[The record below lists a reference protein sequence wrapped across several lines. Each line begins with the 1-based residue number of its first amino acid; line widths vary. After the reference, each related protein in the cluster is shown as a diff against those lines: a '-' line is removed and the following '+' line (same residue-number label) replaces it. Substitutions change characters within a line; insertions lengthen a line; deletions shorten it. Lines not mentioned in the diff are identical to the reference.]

1 MELKKSKKADLEKKK
16 GIFLQIGLVIVLGI
30 ILAAFEWSSKPN
42 MESTLGELADMDLE
56 EEIIPI
62 TRQQDVKPPPPP
74 PPPKVADVLMIVED
88 DVEIEDELII
98 EDAEADQN
106 MEIEIVEFEEEE
118 EVAEEEVFFI
128 VEDMPS
134 FQGKGQEGFR
144 SWIAKHLRYPEI
156 AAENGISG
164 KVYVQFAVNSKGEV
178 VDAKVVRGVDPALD
192 KEASRVVMASP
203 KWAPG
208 KQRGKAVKV
217 QFTFP
222 INFVLQ

>member
-1 MELKKSKKADLEKKK
+1 MEPKKTKKADLENKK
-16 GIFLQIGLVIVLGI
+16 GIFLQIGLEVVLGI
-30 ILAAFEWSSKPN
+30 TLFAFEWSSKPN
-42 MESTLGELADMDLE
+42 MDSTLGKLADMDLE

-62 TRQQDVKPPPPP
+62 TREQDVKPPPPP
-74 PPPKVADVLMIVED
+74 PPPKVTEVLNIVQD

-98 EDAEADQN
+98 EDAESDQN
-106 MEIEIVEFEEEE
+106 MKIEIVKFEEEE

-144 SWIAKHLRYPEI
+144 SWIRQNLIYPEI

-164 KVYVQFAVNSKGEV
+164 KVYVQFAVNSKGQV
-178 VDAKVVRGVDPALD
+178 VDAVVVRGADAALD
-192 KEASRVVMASP
+192 KEAVRVVMSSP
-203 KWAPG
+203 NWAPG
-208 KQRGKAVKV
+208 KQRGKPVKV

-222 INFVLQ
+222 INFILQ

>member
-1 MELKKSKKADLEKKK
+1 MELKKSQKANLEGKRT
-16 GIFLQIGLVIVLGI
+16 IFLQIGLVVVLGI

-42 MESTLGELADMDLE
+42 MENTLGELADMDLE

-62 TRQQDVKPPPPP
+62 TREQEVKPPPPP
-74 PPPKVADVLMIVED
+74 PPPKVTEVLNIVED

-144 SWIAKHLRYPEI
+144 TWIGKNLRYPEI

-164 KVYVQFAVNSKGEV
+164 KVYVQFAVNSTGKV
-178 VDAKVVRGVDPALD
+178 VDAVVVRGVDPALD
-192 KEASRVVMASP
+192 KEATRVVMSSP

-208 KQRGKAVKV
+208 KQRGKSVTV

>member
-1 MELKKSKKADLEKKK
+1 MERKKSNKADLEDKK
-16 GIFLQIGLVIVLGI
+16 GIFLQIGLVVVLGI
-30 ILAAFEWSSKPN
+30 TLAAFEWSSRPN
-42 MESTLGELADMDLE
+42 MENTLGELADVDLE

-62 TRQQDVKPPPPP
+62 TREQEVKPPPPP
-74 PPPKVADVLMIVED
+74 PPPKVTEVLNIVED

-98 EDAEADQN
+98 EDAEADQS

-134 FQGKGQEGFR
+134 FQGQGQEGFR
-144 SWIAKHLRYPEI
+144 TWIAKNLRYPEI

-164 KVYVQFAVNSKGEV
+164 KVYVQFAVNSRGEV
-178 VDAKVVRGVDPALD
+178 VDAVVVRGVDPALD
-192 KEASRVVMASP
+192 KEAVRVVMSSP
-203 KWAPG
+203 QWAPG
-208 KQRGKAVKV
+208 KQRGKPVKV

>member
-1 MELKKSKKADLEKKK
+1 MELKKTKKADLENKK
-16 GIFLQIGLVIVLGI
+16 GIFLQIGLVVVLAI
-30 ILAAFEWSSKPN
+30 TLAAFEWSSRPN

-62 TRQQDVKPPPPP
+62 TRQQEVKPPPPP
-74 PPPKVADVLMIVED
+74 PPPKVADVLNIVED
-88 DVEIEDELII
+88 DVEIEDELVI
-98 EDAEADQN
+98 EDAESDQN

-144 SWIAKHLRYPEI
+144 EWIAQNLRYPEI

-164 KVYVQFAVNSKGEV
+164 KVYVQFAVNSKGQV
-178 VDAKVVRGVDPALD
+178 VDAVVVRGVDPALD
-192 KEASRVVMASP
+192 KEAIRVVTSSP
-203 KWAPG
+203 KWSPG

>member
-30 ILAAFEWSSKPN
+30 ILAAFEWSSRPN

-74 PPPKVADVLMIVED
+74 PPPKVADVFMIVED

-106 MEIEIVEFEEEE
+106 MVIEIIEFEEEE

-144 SWIAKHLRYPEI
+144 SWIAKNLRYPEI

-178 VDAKVVRGVDPALD
+178 VDAVVVRGVDPALD
-192 KEASRVVMASP
+192 KEASRVVMESP
-203 KWAPG
+203 KWSPG

>member
-1 MELKKSKKADLEKKK
+1 MELKKSKKADLENKK
-16 GIFLQIGLVIVLGI
+16 GIFLQVGLVVVLAV
-30 ILAAFEWSSKPN
+30 ILAAFEWKSRPN
-42 MESTLGELADMDLE
+42 MDSTLGELADMNLE

-74 PPPKVADVLMIVED
+74 PPPKVADVLNIVED

-134 FQGKGQEGFR
+134 FQGQGQEGFR
-144 SWIAKHLRYPEI
+144 TWIAKNLRYPEI

-178 VDAKVVRGVDPALD
+178 VDAVVVRGVDPALD
-192 KEASRVVMASP
+192 KEAIRVVLASP
-203 KWAPG
+203 KWSPG

>member
-1 MELKKSKKADLEKKK
+1 MIEKKSNKANLEKKK
-16 GIFLQIGLVIVLGI
+16 GIFVQLGLVVT
-30 ILAAFEWSSKPN
+30 LAITLIAFEWTSKPRETSS
-42 MESTLGELADMDLE
+42 MGAMSDMNLT

-62 TRQQDVKPPPPP
+62 TRQQEVKPPPPP
-74 PPPKVADVLMIVED
+74 SAPKVTDVLNIVED
-88 DVEIEDELII
+88 DVQIDDELII
-98 EDAEADQN
+98 DDAEADQQ
-106 MEIEIVEFEEEE
+106 MQVEIVEFTETE

-144 SWIAKHLRYPEI
+144 EWIAQNLRYPEI

-178 VDAKVVRGVDPALD
+178 VDAVVVRGVDPALD
-192 KEASRVVMASP
+192 KEAVRVVMSSP
-203 KWAPG
+203 KWEPG
-208 KQRGKAVKV
+208 KQRGKPVKV

>member
-1 MELKKSKKADLEKKK
+1 MELKKSKKADLENKK
-16 GIFLQIGLVIVLGI
+16 GIFLQVGLVVVLAV
-30 ILAAFEWSSKPN
+30 ILAAFEWKSRPN
-42 MESTLGELADMDLE
+42 MDSTLGELADMDLE

-74 PPPKVADVLMIVED
+74 PPPKVADVLNIVED

-134 FQGKGQEGFR
+134 FQGQGQEGFR
-144 SWIAKHLRYPEI
+144 TWIAKNLRYPEI

-178 VDAKVVRGVDPALD
+178 VDAVVVRGVDPALD
-192 KEASRVVMASP
+192 KEAIRVVLASP

>member
-1 MELKKSKKADLEKKK
+1 MESKKTKKANLEGKRT
-16 GIFLQIGLVIVLGI
+16 IFLEIGLIVALGI
-30 ILAAFEWSSKPN
+30 LLAAFEWSSKPN
-42 MESTLGELADMDLE
+42 MESTLGELADVDLE

-62 TRQQDVKPPPPP
+62 TREQEVKPPPPP
-74 PPPKVADVLMIVED
+74 PPPKVTEVLNIVED

-98 EDAEADQN
+98 EDAEADQD

-144 SWIAKHLRYPEI
+144 TWIAQNLRYPEI

-164 KVYVQFAVNSKGEV
+164 KVYVQFAVNSKGQV
-178 VDAKVVRGVDPALD
+178 VDAVVVRGVDPALD
-192 KEASRVVMASP
+192 KEAVRVVMASP
-203 KWAPG
+203 KWTPG
-208 KQRGKAVKV
+208 KQRGKSVKV